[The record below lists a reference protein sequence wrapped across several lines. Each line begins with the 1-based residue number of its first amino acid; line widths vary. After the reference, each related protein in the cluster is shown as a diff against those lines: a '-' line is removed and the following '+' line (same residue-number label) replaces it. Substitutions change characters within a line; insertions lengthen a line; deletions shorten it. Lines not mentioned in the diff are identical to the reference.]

1 MRPLRAASFALGRG
15 AHAYGVGVHC
25 NPALDRVPSAD
36 LAVGIASFGAQNLLV
51 QALFQRS
58 EYSMLELV
66 FTRLEISARSRQNL
80 HKLEALP

>member
-1 MRPLRAASFALGRG
+1 MDVAHVVHVSVVCMCATAGSGSVRG
-15 AHAYGVGVHC
+15 
-25 NPALDRVPSAD
+25 SAD